1 MENVLEIV
9 VLGQSFVLLWLSFD
23 LGATKDNLDQVIDA
37 HNKMAD
43 GFQNL
48 LDMIDEEDAR
58 SD

>member
-37 HNKMAD
+37 HNRMAD
-43 GFQNL
+43 GFQDL
-48 LDMIDEEDAR
+48 LDMIDEQ
-58 SD
+58 